1 MNRRLL
7 PCVAVCLFALA
18 PAARAEDPKPPSD
31 AQIKALLIGKWVQEI
46 PGQGG
51 TVGKGY
57 TTYEKD
63 GTFVGKAVVTFNG
76 QTLFTVNLSG
86 TWKVT
91 DGTIVETVLQSDD
104 PQGQAKGRVS
114 KDKVLAISKKG
125 LKVRSEE
132 GKESELSRVAD

>member
-1 MNRRLL
+1 MSRRLPL
-7 PCVAVCLFALA
+7 CVAVCLVALA
-18 PAARAEDPKPPSD
+18 APAVADDPKPPSD
-31 AQIKALLIGKWVQEI
+31 AEIKALLIGQWVQEI

-57 TTYEKD
+57 TTYKKD

-76 QTLFTVNLSG
+76 QTLFTINLSG

-91 DGTIVETVLQSDD
+91 DGTIIETVLQSDD

-125 LKVRSEE
+125 LKVRSEK
-132 GKESELSRVAD
+132 GKESALSRVAD